1 IFAPDSQQE
10 SSPLSGRKSTQ
21 ATVRICGAS
30 SVLEPWRQVIDE
42 RERLLLEEE
51 LRKEIG
57 DRHPL
62 VGLEI
67 KVLGR
72 RDDRDDVLAS
82 PEDGR
87 VAEVHLTW
95 SGRKEA
101 HPSWPRTAIFDSM
114 DKWRTGADLT

>member
-1 IFAPDSQQE
+1 
-10 SSPLSGRKSTQ
+10 
-21 ATVRICGAS
+21 
-30 SVLEPWRQVIDE
+30 VLGPWRQVIDE

-62 VGLEI
+62 LGLEI
-67 KVLGR
+67 KVLAR

-82 PEDGR
+82 LEDGR

-95 SGRKEA
+95 SGKKEA
-101 HPSWPRTAIFDSM
+101 HPNWPRTVIFESM
-114 DKWRTGADLT
+114 DKWRTEADPT